1 MRRSPDRWM
10 LDYSVLLLGCLLL
23 TGAACSKPQEE
34 ATPAA
39 SAQTATSGQQAPA
52 AAPGQ
57 PPAAATAGP
66 AAATAGPAAAA
77 AGPAAAAA
85 GQPAAPAQPAAAP
98 APPPPPRTFTLAEG
112 TVLVI
117 ETSSALSTDT
127 LSPGDRFEGTLVEP
141 IVKDDWV
148 VAKEGAAVEGTVVE
162 STKGGRVKGSAQLAV
177 ALTGLTLSDGQR
189 IRLETAMKAAAAKSE
204 QKKDVGKVAVAT
216 GAGALIGAIA
226 GGGKGAAI
234 GAAVGGVGGTAVVL
248 GTKGGPA
255 VIPAR
260 SRLHFTVTRPV
271 EITEKK

>member
-1 MRRSPDRWM
+1 M
-10 LDYSVLLLGCLLL
+10 
-23 TGAACSKPQEE
+23 
-34 ATPAA
+34 
-39 SAQTATSGQQAPA
+39 
-52 AAPGQ
+52 
-57 PPAAATAGP
+57 
-66 AAATAGPAAAA
+66 
-77 AGPAAAAA
+77 
-85 GQPAAPAQPAAAP
+85 
-98 APPPPPRTFTLAEG
+98 
-112 TVLVI
+112 LVI

-127 LSPGDRFEGTLVEP
+127 LSAGDRFEGTLVEP

-162 STKGGRVKGSAQLAV
+162 STKGGRVKGSAQLTV
-177 ALTGLTLSDGQR
+177 ALTALTLSDGQR

-216 GAGALIGAIA
+216 GAGAIIGAIA

-260 SRLHFTVTRPV
+260 SRLHFAVTRPV
-271 EITEKK
+271 EITEKR

>member
-1 MRRSPDRWM
+1 MRRPPGRLM
-10 LDYSVLLLGCLLL
+10 LNCSVLLLGCLLL
-23 TGAACSKPQEE
+23 TSAACSKPQEE

-39 SAQTATSGQQAPA
+39 SAQTAASGQQAPGGAAAPA

-66 AAATAGPAAAA
+66 AAAAV
-77 AGPAAAAA
+77 
-85 GQPAAPAQPAAAP
+85 QPAAPAQPAAAPAP

-127 LSPGDRFEGTLVEP
+127 LSAGDRFEGTLVEP

-177 ALTGLTLSDGQR
+177 ALTALTLSDGQR

-216 GAGALIGAIA
+216 GAGAIIGAIA

-260 SRLHFTVTRPV
+260 SRLHFAVTRPV
-271 EITEKK
+271 EITEKR

>member
-1 MRRSPDRWM
+1 MRRSPGRSM
-10 LDYSVLLLGCLLL
+10 LNSSVLLLGCLLL
-23 TGAACSKPQEE
+23 TSASCSKPQEE

-39 SAQTATSGQQAPA
+39 SAQTAASGQQAPGGAAAPA

-66 AAATAGPAAAA
+66 AAATAGPAAA
-77 AGPAAAAA
+77 PV
-85 GQPAAPAQPAAAP
+85 QPAAPAQPAAAP
-98 APPPPPRTFTLAEG
+98 APPPPPRRFTLAEG
-112 TVLVI
+112 SELII
-117 ETSSALSTDT
+117 ENSSALSTDT
-127 LSPGDRFEGTLVEP
+127 LSAGDRFEGTLVEP

-177 ALTGLTLSDGQR
+177 ALTALTLSDGQR

-216 GAGALIGAIA
+216 GAGAIIGAIA

-255 VIPAR
+255 IIPAR
-260 SRLHFTVTRPV
+260 SRLHFAVTRPV